1 MDGEGDADDERG
13 GLWEQ
18 GLILLAIISLVNIV
32 MPREH
37 PQAL

>member
-1 MDGEGDADDERG
+1 MDGEGDAGEERG

-18 GLILLAIISLVNIV
+18 GLILPAIISLVNIV
-32 MPREH
+32 MPRQL